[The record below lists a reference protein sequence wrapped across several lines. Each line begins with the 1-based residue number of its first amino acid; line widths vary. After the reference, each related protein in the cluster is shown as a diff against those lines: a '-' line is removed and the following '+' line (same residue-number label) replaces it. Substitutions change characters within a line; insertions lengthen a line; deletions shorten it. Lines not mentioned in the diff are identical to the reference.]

1 MSNTDTYS
9 SRDTSEAFPGVL
21 AVILDRMSNAS
32 AIDDSMAERIDYEFK
47 AGLAKACNGMSPI
60 EIAGAYFDWL
70 SHLAISPGKQLQ
82 LTQSFLQKFAQLGIY
97 GLKSLV
103 DPALEGPASALERR
117 VSSEE
122 WQRWPFKVLAQ
133 AHQTSK
139 DWWKEATSNI
149 AGVNDS
155 HQELVSFL
163 SEQVLDAISP
173 ANFALTN
180 PDVIRATVE
189 QKGANLGRGLRNFAQ
204 DKLDNVRQRE
214 PSITEG
220 FKVGEDVGITPGKV
234 VYQNDLME
242 LIQYTPVSAEVGAE
256 PVLFCP
262 AWIMKYYILDL
273 SPKNSMVKYLVEQGK
288 TVFMISWKNPAEEDR
303 DVGFEDYLSLGLM
316 SALDAVSAICPK
328 RKVNAVGYCIGGTLL
343 CVGAAA
349 MARDGDDR
357 LQSVSLFAAQADV
370 SEAGEISRFI
380 STSQL
385 EFLDKLMWKK
395 GFLSS
400 ENMGG
405 AFGAL
410 RASDLIHGS
419 DVNRYLMGND
429 QTPNALM
436 AWNADGTR
444 MPYRMHTEYLHKLF
458 LHNEL
463 ARNKFMVG
471 GRPVSLSDI
480 DIPMFV
486 LGTESD
492 HVAPWKSVYK
502 LHDLTH
508 TELTFLLTN
517 SGHNAGVISGP
528 SHPRRRYRIHT
539 RHPGDKYMDPD
550 TWINGNEINPG
561 SWWPAWNAW
570 MDEQMS
576 AMIKPPRIGAARKG
590 YKVLRDAPGE
600 YVLGK

>member
-1 MSNTDTYS
+1 MSNTDTHS
-9 SRDTSEAFPGVL
+9 NIDGSEASQGML
-21 AVILDRMSNAS
+21 TDILDRMSKAS
-32 AIDDSMAERIDYEFK
+32 AIDDLLAERIDQEFK
-47 AGLAKACNGMSPI
+47 ARLAKACNGMSPI

-82 LTQSFLQKFAQLGIY
+82 LAQSFLQKFVQLGIY
-97 GLKSLV
+97 SLKSRANS
-103 DPALEGPASALERR
+103 ALEGPASTLERR
-117 VSSEE
+117 VSSED
-122 WQRWPFKVLAQ
+122 WQRWPFNVLAQ
-133 AHQTSK
+133 AHQVSK
-139 DWWKEATSNI
+139 DWWKEATSSI
-149 AGVNDS
+149 AGVSDS

-180 PDVIRATVE
+180 PDVIRVTVE
-189 QKGANLGRGLRNFAQ
+189 QKGSNIGRGLRNFVE
-204 DKLDNVRQRE
+204 DKLNNIRQHER
-214 PSITEG
+214 STTEG

-234 VYQNDLME
+234 VYQDDLME

-273 SPKNSMVKYLVEQGK
+273 SPKNSMVRYLVEQGK
-288 TVFMISWKNPAEEDR
+288 TVFMISWKNPVEQDR
-303 DVGFEDYLSLGLM
+303 DVGFEDYLNLGLM
-316 SALDAVSAICPK
+316 SAVDAISAICPK

-370 SEAGEISRFI
+370 SEAGEITRFI
-380 STSQL
+380 SASQL

-395 GFLSS
+395 GLLTSD
-400 ENMGG
+400 NMGG

-410 RASDLIHGS
+410 RASDLIYGS
-419 DVNRYLMGND
+419 AVDRYLMGND
-429 QTPNALM
+429 QTPNDLM

-444 MPYRMHTEYLHKLF
+444 MPHRMHTEYLSKLF

-463 ARNKFMVG
+463 ARNKFMVSAK
-471 GRPVSLSDI
+471 PVSLSDI
-480 DIPMFV
+480 NIPMFV

-502 LHDLTH
+502 LHDLTN
-508 TELTFLLTN
+508 TQLTFLLTN

-539 RHPGDKYMDPD
+539 RNPGDKYM
-550 TWINGNEINPG
+550 
-561 SWWPAWNAW
+561 
-570 MDEQMS
+570 
-576 AMIKPPRIGAARKG
+576 
-590 YKVLRDAPGE
+590 
-600 YVLGK
+600 